1 MKQDESGAKI
11 ITLTVGGKDI
21 KFEPTTTAY
30 NKALNESTRTE
41 DVMGAMRTYL
51 LRVVCPESREAL
63 NEVLRVPGAAP
74 QLAKV
79 INEQFAPALEIEVKQ

>member
-1 MKQDESGAKI
+1 MKEQSEAKI

-21 KFEPTTTAY
+21 HFEPTPTAY

-51 LRVVCPESREAL
+51 LRIVCPESREAL
-63 NEVLRVPGAAP
+63 NDVLKTPGAAP